1 MATSQDE
8 FRPDDAVIELV
19 LAESVMPR
27 LAWFESDG
35 APEMFPSITIAVRD
49 DILPF
54 RLISSS
60 SLSSDG
66 AQNGECRLRF
76 RQTAVPAR
84 VLYRI
89 ESLFPNLMPDTGF
102 VGFDAKGYV
111 LQRPEGWIEVSK
123 DWTGKYNVND
133 WHGW

>member
-27 LAWFESDG
+27 LASFESDG

-49 DILPF
+49 DVLPF

-76 RQTAVPAR
+76 RQTSVPAR

-111 LQRPEGWIEVSK
+111 LQRPEGWIDVPK
-123 DWTGKYNVND
+123 DWTGKYNVD
-133 WHGW
+133 GWHGW